1 MQHTAQGE
9 VEERALDVLMGA
21 HRHIHRGGRATRVDD
36 GRGGGADKEAGRE
49 RGDGQ
54 YGGGWVDGGK
64 EGDVWEGR
72 EGTERK
78 KGRGRWD
85 RVGKMEAKEGSGE
98 AKGKERGTGH
108 GEGGKGKERNMK
120 NIKYTPPTW
129 GGLPPLL
136 GKEDG
141 GRGLSVEFA
150 VYQEAGRGAEE
161 GGEGDRKSVV

>member
-1 MQHTAQGE
+1 
-9 VEERALDVLMGA
+9 VE
-21 HRHIHRGGRATRVDD
+21 
-36 GRGGGADKEAGRE
+36 
-49 RGDGQ
+49 
-54 YGGGWVDGGK
+54 GGK
-64 EGDVWEGR
+64 EGDVGGGG

-85 RVGKMEAKEGSGE
+85 GVGKMEAKEGSGE

-129 GGLPPLL
+129 GGLAPLL

-161 GGEGDRKSVV
+161 GGEGKRGGGGGGGGEDTRAHISILMQLKNTPRIEARRSLKTRTNALVF